1 MSYVTHLACSLHGM
15 YRVKNFGLANK
26 MSKINTNMAA
36 VTALYHLKNKEDAQN
51 QSIERIS
58 SGLRLNHA
66 LDDAAGA
73 SIVSRMTSQIKGLEA
88 AMRNAAD
95 AISLTQT
102 AEGALDEVS
111 SILHRMRELSV
122 QAANGVYTG
131 QDRQAI
137 QNEVGQ
143 IQIELAR
150 IAQNSTFNAV
160 KMLNGDFTNTAFQ
173 IGFQPN
179 DTAILSIE
187 NVDPTGLGEY
197 LTKSDQFKQ
206 GSSSIYPA
214 AAPIVANSKAD
225 FSSRISE
232 NENLTIYGNVGNV
245 TIDVNGGSTAKEIAA
260 SISSRLSE
268 TGVSATAQT
277 RLNVEFTE
285 TAEGGSGDTDTV
297 SFNLYGKNGDA
308 VLIAANVDFGVTNGR
323 GADLTELAA
332 AVNGATGKTG
342 ISASLSVD
350 KATMTLISDDGYDIV
365 AENYQLVGVTGP
377 DMVVSGADENHVSL
391 AGVDKLNIG
400 ADEEPNSVQVTGQV
414 TFRSPFIFSVSSG
427 SIGTNTIPNLL
438 DPIAPFYSDTDD
450 PVAGDVP
457 FAVADGTY
465 IVNTN
470 AATDSASFNGADV
483 ADIDPLSNN
492 SGGSGMTLQITISGN
507 AIVADSVKILNPGS
521 GYEYGNVLKVPAT
534 NFSDDGLGFVE
545 LVLNA
550 DSSLGLDGAT
560 PGAEDV
566 EIVNPGGLFSSNPP
580 GATLSSVSMLDVLT
594 VENAKKMLT
603 AVDGALVR
611 IDLERSDLGA
621 TMSRMEHVINN
632 LSNITKNTKEARSRI
647 QDADIALE
655 TANLTKAQVLNQAAQ
670 AMLAQANRTSQSILT
685 LLQG

>member
-1 MSYVTHLACSLHGM
+1 
-15 YRVKNFGLANK
+15 
-26 MSKINTNMAA
+26 MAA

-197 LTKSDQFKQ
+197 LTKTDQLRNASAAFM
-206 GSSSIYPA
+206 PA
-214 AAPIVANSKAD
+214 AAPIVANDKAS
-225 FSSRISE
+225 FQPRIQE
-232 NENLTIYGNVGNV
+232 TENLTIYGNVGNV
-245 TIDVNGGSTAKEIAA
+245 TIDINGGSTAKEIAA

-285 TAEGGSGDTDTV
+285 TANGTQSTDTV
-297 SFNLYGKNGDA
+297 SFNLYGKNTTTPT
-308 VLIAANVDFGVTNGR
+308 LIAANVAFGETNGR

-342 ISASLSVD
+342 ISAALSVD

-365 AENYQLVGVTGP
+365 AENYALVGVTGP
-377 DMVVSGADENHVSL
+377 DMVVAGADEKHAALANVAKL
-391 AGVDKLNIG
+391 NVKAGV
-400 ADEEPNSVQVTGQV
+400 EPNSVQVSGEV

-427 SIGTNTIPNLL
+427 SVGTSAAPNLMSPL
-438 DPIAPFYSDTDD
+438 APFEST
-450 PVAGDVP
+450 VTAFDVTP
-457 FAVADGTY
+457 GTY
-465 IVNTN
+465 IVNTGT
-470 AATDSASFNGADV
+470 AKASSSYGGGSTPSPSASGTT
-483 ADIDPLSNN
+483 
-492 SGGSGMTLQITISGN
+492 GTGMTLQVT
-507 AIVADSVKILNPGS
+507 VADVSGVATVTGVQILNPGTN
-521 GYEYGNVLKVPAT
+521 YQFHNVLEINGSAFETGGTGSVQ
-534 NFSDDGLGFVE
+534 
-545 LVLNA
+545 LVLNPP
-550 DSSLGLDGAT
+550 STSGLSNDTA
-560 PGAEDV
+560 
-566 EIVNPGGLFSSNPP
+566 IVNPGGMFSSNPP

-603 AVDGALVR
+603 AVDGALTR

-632 LSNITKNTKEARSRI
+632 LSNITKNTQEARSRI

-655 TANLTKAQVLNQAAQ
+655 TTNLTKAQVLNQAAQ
-670 AMLAQANRTSQSILT
+670 AMLAQANRTSQSILS
-685 LLQG
+685 LLQN

>member
-1 MSYVTHLACSLHGM
+1 
-15 YRVKNFGLANK
+15 
-26 MSKINTNMAA
+26 MAA

-51 QSIERIS
+51 QAIERIS

-197 LTKSDQFKQ
+197 LTKSDQLRNASATFM
-206 GSSSIYPA
+206 PA
-214 AAPIVANSKAD
+214 AAPIVANDKAS
-225 FSSRISE
+225 FQPRMQE
-232 NENLTIYGNVGNV
+232 TENLTIYGNVGNV
-245 TIDVNGGSTAKEIAA
+245 TIDINGGSTAKEIAA

-277 RLNVEFTE
+277 RLNVEFAE
-285 TAEGGSGDTDTV
+285 TANGTQSTDTV
-297 SFNLYGKNGDA
+297 SFNLYGKNTTTPT
-308 VLIAANVDFGVTNGR
+308 LIAANVIFGETNGR

-332 AVNGATGKTG
+332 AINGATGKTG

-350 KATMTLISDDGYDIV
+350 KATMTLLSDDGYDVV
-365 AENYQLVGVTGP
+365 AENYALVGVTGP
-377 DMVVSGADENHVSL
+377 NMIVAGADEKHAALSGVEKLSIQ
-391 AGVDKLNIG
+391 AGI
-400 ADEEPNSVQVTGQV
+400 EPNSVQVSGEV
-414 TFRSPFIFSVSSG
+414 TFRSPFIFSVASG
-427 SIGTNTIPNLL
+427 NVGTSAAPNLMSPL
-438 DPIAPFYSDTDD
+438 APFESTS
-450 PVAGDVP
+450 PAFDVTP
-457 FAVADGTY
+457 GTY
-465 IVNTN
+465 IVNTGTAKASSTYGGTTPSPT
-470 AATDSASFNGADV
+470 AAGTTGTGMTVQVTVADV
-483 ADIDPLSNN
+483 
-492 SGGSGMTLQITISGN
+492 SG
-507 AIVADSVKILNPGS
+507 VATVTGAQILNPGS
-521 GYEYGNVLKVPAT
+521 NYQFHHVVQINGSAFETGGTGSVQLVFNPPST
-534 NFSDDGLGFVE
+534 SGLS
-545 LVLNA
+545 NDTA
-550 DSSLGLDGAT
+550 
-560 PGAEDV
+560 
-566 EIVNPGGLFSSNPP
+566 IVNSGGMFSSNPP
-580 GATLSSVSMLDVLT
+580 GATLSSVSQLDVLT
-594 VENAKKMLT
+594 VANAKKMLT

-632 LSNITKNTKEARSRI
+632 LSNISKNTKEARSRI

-655 TANLTKAQVLNQAAQ
+655 TTNLTKAQVLNQAAQ
-670 AMLAQANRTSQSILT
+670 AMLAQANRTSQSILS
-685 LLQG
+685 LLQN

>member
-1 MSYVTHLACSLHGM
+1 
-15 YRVKNFGLANK
+15 

-122 QAANGVYTG
+122 QSANGVYTG

-197 LTKSDQFKQ
+197 LTKTDQLRNSNSTFM
-206 GSSSIYPA
+206 PA
-214 AAPIVANSKAD
+214 AAPIVANNKAA
-225 FSSRISE
+225 FQPRMSE
-232 NENLTIYGNVGNV
+232 SENLTIYGNVGNV

-277 RLNVEFTE
+277 RMNVEFTE
-285 TAEGGSGDTDTV
+285 TTAGQAGQTDTV
-297 SFNLYGKNGDA
+297 SFNLYGKNTSP
-308 VLIAANVDFGVTNGR
+308 VLIAANVAFGVTNGR

-342 ISASLSVD
+342 ISASLNVD
-350 KATMTLISDDGYDIV
+350 KSVMTLLSEDGYDIV
-365 AENYQLVGVTGP
+365 AEDYALVGVTGP
-377 DMVVSGADENHVSL
+377 NMVVAGADEKHAPL
-391 AGVDKLNIG
+391 AGVDKLSIKG
-400 ADEEPNSVQVTGQV
+400 GTEPNSVQVSGEV
-414 TFRSPFIFSVSSG
+414 TFRSPFIFSVASG
-427 SIGTNTIPNLL
+427 SIGTSAAPNLMSPIVPYHSATAKNGGEANWGGVPNGVYIINAPAPAASTTMQL
-438 DPIAPFYSDTDD
+438 EADGTAVTPDPATVNPLNGSGMTIQVTVSGGNVTKAQILNPGTGYQFHNVFNIPATTFDATNGTGYVKLVLNGGD
-450 PVAGDVP
+450 P
-457 FAVADGTY
+457 AVADGQ
-465 IVNTN
+465 
-470 AATDSASFNGADV
+470 A
-483 ADIDPLSNN
+483 
-492 SGGSGMTLQITISGN
+492 IT
-507 AIVADSVKILNPGS
+507 
-521 GYEYGNVLKVPAT
+521 
-534 NFSDDGLGFVE
+534 
-545 LVLNA
+545 
-550 DSSLGLDGAT
+550 
-560 PGAEDV
+560 
-566 EIVNPGGLFSSNPP
+566 NPGGMFSSNPP

-647 QDADIALE
+647 QDADVAEE
-655 TANLTKAQVLNQAAQ
+655 TTNLTKAQVLNQAAQ
-670 AMLAQANRTSQSILT
+670 AMLAQANRTSQSILS
-685 LLQG
+685 LLQN

>member
-1 MSYVTHLACSLHGM
+1 ML
-15 YRVKNFGLANK
+15 RVKNFGLARE

-51 QSIERIS
+51 QAIERIS

-197 LTKSDQFKQ
+197 LTKSDQLRNASATFM
-206 GSSSIYPA
+206 PA
-214 AAPIVANSKAD
+214 AAPIVANDKAS
-225 FSSRISE
+225 FQPRIQE
-232 NENLTIYGNVGNV
+232 TENLTIYGNVGNV
-245 TIDVNGGSTAKEIAA
+245 TIDINGGSTAKEIAA

-277 RLNVEFTE
+277 RLNVEFAE
-285 TAEGGSGDTDTV
+285 TANGTQSTDTV
-297 SFNLYGKNGDA
+297 SFNLYGKNTTTPT
-308 VLIAANVDFGVTNGR
+308 LIAANVIFGETNGR

-332 AVNGATGKTG
+332 AINGATGKTG

-350 KATMTLISDDGYDIV
+350 KATMTLLSDDGYDVV
-365 AENYQLVGVTGP
+365 AENYALVGVTGP
-377 DMVVSGADENHVSL
+377 NMIVAGADEKHAALSGVEKLSVQ
-391 AGVDKLNIG
+391 AGV
-400 ADEEPNSVQVTGQV
+400 EPNSVQVSGEV
-414 TFRSPFIFSVSSG
+414 TFRSPFIFSVASG
-427 SIGTNTIPNLL
+427 NVGTSAAPNLMSPL
-438 DPIAPFYSDTDD
+438 APFESTS
-450 PVAGDVP
+450 PAFDVTP
-457 FAVADGTY
+457 GTY
-465 IVNTN
+465 IVNTGTAKASSTYGGGTPSPT
-470 AATDSASFNGADV
+470 AAGTTGTGMTVQVTVADV
-483 ADIDPLSNN
+483 A
-492 SGGSGMTLQITISGN
+492 G
-507 AIVADSVKILNPGS
+507 VATVTGAQILNPGS
-521 GYEYGNVLKVPAT
+521 NYQFHNVVQINGSAFETGGTGSVQLVFNPPST
-534 NFSDDGLGFVE
+534 SGLS
-545 LVLNA
+545 NDTA
-550 DSSLGLDGAT
+550 
-560 PGAEDV
+560 
-566 EIVNPGGLFSSNPP
+566 IVNSGGMFSSNPP
-580 GATLSSVSMLDVLT
+580 GATLSSVSQLDVLT
-594 VENAKKMLT
+594 VANAKKMLT

-632 LSNITKNTKEARSRI
+632 LSNISKNTKEARSRI

-655 TANLTKAQVLNQAAQ
+655 TTNLTKAQVLNQAAQ
-670 AMLAQANRTSQSILT
+670 AMLAQANRTSQSILS
-685 LLQG
+685 LLQN